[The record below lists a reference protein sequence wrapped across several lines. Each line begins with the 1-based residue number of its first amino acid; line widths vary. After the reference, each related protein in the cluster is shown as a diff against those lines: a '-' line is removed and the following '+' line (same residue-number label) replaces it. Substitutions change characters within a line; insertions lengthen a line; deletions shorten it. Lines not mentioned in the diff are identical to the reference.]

1 MTDTVMGDDTHAGNL
16 PTEPACP
23 DNNSVAVNATIS
35 KTTTDTPK
43 DDGSDFYNTPLNVGA
58 PLQPGNAG
66 PSNLETVAAEGSEK
80 PRIMIPG
87 LTLLS
92 EEEHRNSSHSP
103 LENLSKPLLN
113 TKEPSPEKTEA
124 ADTIMTGDGIEDS
137 KQTITEAASNSTARE
152 YAGASLSAEAEI
164 AALAAEMIEGIP
176 PTGDGEQQADGGDHP
191 EWEVDSSPYESSSES
206 STDSDSS
213 DSDDDDDDYELL
225 GPEEQARLLMATE
238 GGSDDEGGDGGR
250 AAVTEVRTANEKPD
264 EVVPMPDITI
274 TPEMK
279 VEMLGNV
286 ESIVDNVVLVRA
298 NISGEYRV
306 LETGSVLCSVSL
318 KVIGVVS
325 ETLGRVQQP
334 LYTVRFPNAEA
345 VKEAGLEKE
354 TPVFYVVDHSTFVF
368 TQPLRGLKGS
378 DASNLHDEE
387 VGDDQIEF
395 SDDEAEAEYKRQLK
409 LKRQA
414 KREGKSE
421 RGGGGNRGKG
431 PSLPPS
437 NLRHSELNYDD
448 NSTSN
453 NNNNSTSST
462 ENDWYTRLA
471 RPQNLHEMMGGEAPM
486 EMPHSSEQ
494 YGGVAVGGVTT
505 EVDEVGEVG
514 EAAGVIGC
522 GKSRWWLLLTWDN
535 PSQDGNL
542 DIALVLSSLPTEI
555 RDCMIATTNS
565 IARAEDITGL
575 RFSSVLDRLSD
586 QRDSSVRAEL
596 PIFL

>member
-1 MTDTVMGDDTHAGNL
+1 MEDTTMGDDTHTGNP
-16 PTEPACP
+16 PTERPSM
-23 DNNSVAVNATIS
+23 DNSSVAVNGAIS
-35 KTTTDTPK
+35 TVATDTPK
-43 DDGSDFYNTPLNVGA
+43 DEGSDFYNTPLNVGSS
-58 PLQPGNAG
+58 LQPGNAV
-66 PSNLETVAAEGSEK
+66 PSNNGTIATEESGR

-92 EEEHRNSSHSP
+92 EEDHRNSSNQQLGSV
-103 LENLSKPLLN
+103 SKPSPN
-113 TKEPSPEKTEA
+113 TVGQVPETTNRV
-124 ADTIMTGDGIEDS
+124 DTVMSEGGIEAPNENP
-137 KQTITEAASNSTARE
+137 TESVNPNDRESTDAIPD
-152 YAGASLSAEAEI
+152 ASLSAEAEI

-176 PTGDGEQQADGGDHP
+176 PATEGEQQSDGGDQP

-213 DSDDDDDDYELL
+213 DSDEDDDDDYELL
-225 GPEEQARLLMATE
+225 GPEEQARLLMAAE
-238 GGSDDEGGDGGR
+238 GGSDDEAGDSGR
-250 AAVTEVRTANEKPD
+250 AVITEVRTANEKPD
-264 EVVPMPDITI
+264 EIVPMPDITI

-298 NISGEYRV
+298 NISGEYQV
-306 LETGSVLCSVSL
+306 LETGSVLCSVNL

-409 LKRQA
+409 LKRQG

-421 RGGGGNRGKG
+421 RGGGNRGKG
-431 PSLPPS
+431 PSHPPS

-448 NSTSN
+448 NGTSN
-453 NNNNSTSST
+453 DNSA
-462 ENDWYTRLA
+462 EHGWYRRLA
-471 RPQNLHEMMGGEAPM
+471 RPQDLHELMGGEAPM
-486 EMPHSSEQ
+486 EMPHTPDK
-494 YGGVAVGGVTT
+494 YGERSFRGGR
-505 EVDEVGEVG
+505 GRG
-514 EAAGVIGC
+514 R
-522 GKSRWWLLLTWDN
+522 GK
-535 PSQDGNL
+535 GH
-542 DIALVLSSLPTEI
+542 
-555 RDCMIATTNS
+555 
-565 IARAEDITGL
+565 
-575 RFSSVLDRLSD
+575 DRGGRGGRGGRGD
-586 QRDSSVRAEL
+586 RMW
-596 PIFL
+596 